1 MNWNMSIGEDNV
13 SVCKLSYI
21 TYNNS
26 IINKNKNKTI
36 GSR

>member
-1 MNWNMSIGEDNV
+1 MSIGEDNFNV
-13 SVCKLSYI
+13 WKLSYI

-26 IINKNKNKTI
+26 IINKNKNT